1 MLCLKK
7 KELVSVKL
15 YKRCLKIKVNSVN
28 SVLRPTLSVDTGWRR
43 MNEYT
48 HILVAVDLTEESR
61 ALATKA
67 ALLQKAY
74 SAKLSCVHVIEPLS
88 LTYGGD
94 VPMDLST
101 IQEQIQETAKN
112 QLQEFAMELRI
123 DTENQHLIFGR
134 PQTEIDS
141 LAHQIAADLIV
152 VGSHGRHGIALLLG
166 STANGV
172 LHGAPC
178 DVLAVRVGI

>member
-1 MLCLKK
+1 
-7 KELVSVKL
+7 
-15 YKRCLKIKVNSVN
+15 
-28 SVLRPTLSVDTGWRR
+28 

-152 VGSHGRHGIALLLG
+152 VGSHGRAWHRFVTGFNCKWRSARSPMRCSGCACGNLEIALYPKQYI
-166 STANGV
+166 S
-172 LHGAPC
+172 
-178 DVLAVRVGI
+178 